1 MKNILILICF
11 CLCTSRC
18 LAQNFNINTNR
29 NLAGIGITFQ
39 INEDTLLVTSILIG
53 GASDKVGLRKLD
65 QIIEIDGKSIIGV
78 GITTH
83 GIRKKLLGELGTK
96 VHLLVIR
103 DGQDTLIFD
112 VMRELIPN
120 LKISDDTLRLVK
132 PIGHTG
138 SINSVVFSPDGKL
151 FLSSS
156 DDGNI
161 FLYEAFS
168 GKQIQQ
174 YTGHLG
180 EVYNAVFSPDMKTII
195 TAGRDK
201 YLRIFD
207 IKTGLMLN
215 CLRVDD
221 GVIEKVICSANG
233 NLILTLTGVYEENL
247 FDFSLNTARPICL
260 ISEIRIY
267 DANSYQLVHKIDS
280 KTCVNNIDFSPNG
293 EFIII
298 ANSDSTVRIFDI
310 KTGKERWVYSG
321 HNGSVNSA
329 VFSPDANF
337 ILTSSKD
344 STFHLVEINTGKK
357 IFSYKENNIDID
369 TRINLGF
376 TQRVTKASFSPNGEY
391 IMMFGLGK
399 ILKIYDIKN
408 HEFIIDFK
416 SNSFITS
423 AFFSP
428 NSKLFTILNHDTV
441 RVFEIQ
447 SGNLLS
453 EISNPNNHRFNCCE
467 FSPNSKILVCGSFNN
482 SFYIKN
488 LSSKSQSVIIRGK
501 TGLENSRG
509 FKMIESKMSC
519 HFSLNDKYVIY
530 DGLDTR
536 THLIDMMTGKEVLQ
550 PYELTDFTSSS
561 DLDSN
566 CQLIAFSDLYGY
578 TSVYDLNDRR
588 NSIFYRSHS
597 ESVNSTFF
605 SKDEKLLLTAGSD
618 GTLAICDLDNQNI
631 YQFAAH
637 DKAINSATFSRDDK
651 LILTSSEDKTAKIWE
666 LKSGKKNEYLLTLKN
681 ILQPHFDKVK
691 SAIFSFNGKY
701 VLTINGIEADLFNS
715 LNGNKIWK
723 FSPEKSSWYESYNIS
738 QAKFS
743 LDDRKLIIA
752 FKASAY
758 LIDVE
763 TGKLL
768 RIFEGHRA
776 SINSVDFSSDSKN
789 ILTSSL
795 DGSIKIFNVESG
807 NEIMNYNIGN
817 LCRYASFSSNGKFI
831 CVLGSNNL
839 IIMELESGNPIYE
852 RIQLENNN
860 WLVKLPNSP
869 YYMCS
874 KDASKMLHYVTPSLK
889 VIGFEQLDPV
899 YNRPDIVLDSIGKYF
914 GNSDGGMI
922 DEYRKSWEK
931 RIDRLGLD
939 KDKLGKGEIA
949 VPNAEIVG
957 TDAIAYENKAG
968 KLNIKVSANDPKY
981 PLRRFNLYVN
991 EVPLYGSAGI
1001 SIAHLKKQV
1010 WDTTVS
1016 VPLSVGENKIQVSVM
1031 NELGLENFK
1040 YPTYVNYTPENN
1052 VVAKTYY
1059 IGIGVNEFK
1068 DTEYNLKYCVK
1079 DVTDLAKSFGGA
1091 NTEVKLF
1098 TDQQVTKENILALK
1112 EYLNKTS
1119 VNDKVIISCSS
1130 HGLLDDSLNF
1140 YLAMHDVDFNNPK
1153 ARGLKYEALES
1164 LLDGIP
1170 ARQKLLLLDAC
1181 NSGEND
1187 KTEVLRQELQQ
1198 KEKNM
1203 DSSQVLAA
1211 RGVII
1216 KLEEENKSNFKK
1228 MNELFVNVR
1237 NNTGSVIISAAGGQE
1252 SALEAIEVD
1261 GKTIKNG
1268 AFTYSILECLKQNE
1282 GKELKVNT
1290 LKQYAEKRV
1299 EEITNGKQKPTSRQE
1314 TMEVDWGV
1322 R

>member
-1 MKNILILICF
+1 
-11 CLCTSRC
+11 
-18 LAQNFNINTNR
+18 
-29 NLAGIGITFQ
+29 
-39 INEDTLLVTSILIG
+39 
-53 GASDKVGLRKLD
+53 
-65 QIIEIDGKSIIGV
+65 
-78 GITTH
+78 
-83 GIRKKLLGELGTK
+83 
-96 VHLLVIR
+96 
-103 DGQDTLIFD
+103 
-112 VMRELIPN
+112 
-120 LKISDDTLRLVK
+120 
-132 PIGHTG
+132 
-138 SINSVVFSPDGKL
+138 
-151 FLSSS
+151 
-156 DDGNI
+156 
-161 FLYEAFS
+161 
-168 GKQIQQ
+168 
-174 YTGHLG
+174 
-180 EVYNAVFSPDMKTII
+180 
-195 TAGRDK
+195 
-201 YLRIFD
+201 
-207 IKTGLMLN
+207 
-215 CLRVDD
+215 
-221 GVIEKVICSANG
+221 
-233 NLILTLTGVYEENL
+233 
-247 FDFSLNTARPICL
+247 
-260 ISEIRIY
+260 
-267 DANSYQLVHKIDS
+267 
-280 KTCVNNIDFSPNG
+280 
-293 EFIII
+293 
-298 ANSDSTVRIFDI
+298 
-310 KTGKERWVYSG
+310 
-321 HNGSVNSA
+321 
-329 VFSPDANF
+329 
-337 ILTSSKD
+337 
-344 STFHLVEINTGKK
+344 
-357 IFSYKENNIDID
+357 IDID

-482 SFYIKN
+482 SLYIKN

-501 TGLENSRG
+501 TGLENSRD

-578 TSVYDLNDRR
+578 TSVNDLNDRR

-637 DKAINSATFSRDDK
+637 DKSINSATFSRDDK
-651 LILTSSEDKTAKIWE
+651 LILTSSDDQTAKIWE
-666 LKSGKKNEYLLTLKN
+666 LKSEKNECHLTLKN
-681 ILQPHFDKVK
+681 ILQPHFNKVK
-691 SAIFSFNGKY
+691 SAIFSLNEKY

-723 FSPEKSSWYESYNIS
+723 FSPENSSWYENYNIS

-743 LDDRKLIIA
+743 PDDRKLIIA

-758 LIDVE
+758 LVDVE

-795 DGSIKIFNVESG
+795 DGSIKIFNVETG
-807 NEIMNYNIGN
+807 NETMNYNIGK

-839 IIMELESGNPIYE
+839 IIMELESGEPIYE

-914 GNSDGGMI
+914 GGADQEMVAN
-922 DEYRKSWEK
+922 YRKSWEK

-939 KDKLGKGEIA
+939 NEKLGKGEIA

-957 TDAIAYENKAG
+957 ADAIAYENNNG
-968 KLNIKVSANDPKY
+968 ILDIKVAANDAKY
-981 PLRRFNLYVN
+981 TLRRFNVYVN

-1001 SIAHLKKQV
+1001 SIAHLKKQQ
-1010 WDTTVS
+1010 WDTTLN

-1040 YPTYVNYTPENN
+1040 YPTYVNYTPEKKI
-1052 VVAKTYY
+1052 VAKTHF

-1068 DTEYNLKYCVK
+1068 EKEHNLKYCVD
-1079 DVTDLAKSFGGA
+1079 DVTDLAAEFKS
-1091 NTEVKLF
+1091 NTTVTKLF
-1098 TDQQVTKENILALK
+1098 TNQNATRENILKLK
-1112 EYLNKTS
+1112 QYLQDSTT

-1140 YLAMHDVDFNNPK
+1140 YLATHDVDFSKP
-1153 ARGLKYEALES
+1153 AERGLKYEELES

-1187 KTEVLRQELQQ
+1187 KTELLKQDLANNER
-1198 KEKNM
+1198 NM
-1203 DSSQVLAA
+1203 NVKAVEGA
-1211 RGVII
+1211 KGVI
-1216 KLEEENKSNFKK
+1216 LQMEEENTNNFKK

-1237 NNTGSVIISAAGGQE
+1237 NNTGSVIISAAGGLE
-1252 SALEAIEVD
+1252 SALEAIQVD
-1261 GKTIKNG
+1261 GKTIENG
-1268 AFTYSILECLKQNE
+1268 AFTYSILECLKQNQ

-1314 TMEVDWGV
+1314 TMEIDWGV